1 MATLLQVS
9 FVYPPESSSI
19 SGSISKSTPLVS
31 TLLIVPT
38 PFELEFL
45 SSSFRKQINESD
57 SRMELCGFGLVVSA
71 LRTSQLI
78 ARYSPKQVLL
88 IGIAGT
94 LDGRF
99 PIGHAFQ
106 FNEIECFG
114 IGAGSGEQYVSAH
127 EMGWQQWPQEPE
139 ISGSILLLERV
150 RDNLANQSGTLL
162 TCCSASATAL
172 DVQLKRKKHPN
183 AVAEDMEGFAVAAAC
198 RLAGVSL
205 TIVRGISNRA
215 GDRNKENWRV
225 AEAMLSV
232 EKETRKV
239 LTL

>member
-9 FVYPPESSSI
+9 FVYPPEGSSI
-19 SGSISKSTPLVS
+19 SGSISKSAPLVS

-38 PFELEFL
+38 PFELGFL
-45 SSSFRKQINESD
+45 SSSFREQINESD
-57 SRMELCGFGLVVSA
+57 CRMELCGFGLVVSA

-78 ARYSPKQVLL
+78 VRYSPKQVLL

-94 LDGRF
+94 LDDRF

-106 FNEIECFG
+106 FKEVECFG
-114 IGAGSGEQYVSAH
+114 IGAGSGDHYVSAH
-127 EMGWQQWPQEPE
+127 EMGWRQWPQEPE
-139 ISGSILLLERV
+139 ISGSIFLNERTCDDLV
-150 RDNLANQSGTLL
+150 NQSGTLL
-162 TCCSASATAL
+162 TCCSASATAQ
-172 DVQLKRKKHPN
+172 DVQLKLKKHPN

-198 RLAGVSL
+198 RLAGVPL

-232 EKETRKV
+232 EKEIRKV